1 MVKALIRGV
10 EKDLA
15 NGPGDSPARDGN
27 GIMHRGG
34 GPMKKFRLLMLTM
47 LATTATLAN
56 TREWKIA
63 MVVDA
68 SETDVSGEVR
78 GKRNIMHYTMETD
91 DMIYLVEYTYKPGQ
105 HNNNHAPD
113 IAVNVQTKIAIE
125 GKHAYILDVT
135 GKEVKLHIVKKTTK
149 K

>member
-1 MVKALIRGV
+1 
-10 EKDLA
+10 
-15 NGPGDSPARDGN
+15 
-27 GIMHRGG
+27 
-34 GPMKKFRLLMLTM
+34 MKKFRLLMLTM

-78 GKRNIMHYTMETD
+78 GKRTIMHYTMETD

-105 HNNNHAPD
+105 QSNNRAPD

-135 GKEVKLHIVKKTTK
+135 GKEVKLHLVKKTTK